1 MTAYSVGQ
9 MSGSLP
15 AGAYV
20 DRVGVGWA
28 LIGASI
34 ILSAGAIILTQA
46 EGLTLAMVALLVMG
60 WGYSIVNPATA
71 RGVLEWFPM
80 NRRATAIGLKQ
91 TGVPIGGIIA
101 AATLALTTV
110 LPWQTIIWLIAGA
123 ALCNALICSRLVE
136 ISTTVSFDKS
146 GPLAGIFR
154 LIRDR
159 NFGVLVITN
168 GLFNMGQYN
177 FFTYLTSFMRD
188 AIEASQEIAS
198 LTLGLAQAS
207 SAVGRIGWGVL
218 SDTVFKGRRKG
229 LTALICLAA
238 AVFFVVISAE
248 SAAWGAV
255 GGIVIAMLLGLTIAS
270 WASLM
275 QTIAVESVAPEH
287 SGSSIG
293 YTTIGTAS
301 GAMIGPPLFG
311 AVIDATGSF
320 SEGWLATAAIVAAGA
335 VLLNYGFLE
344 DSAKRGAS

>member
-1 MTAYSVGQ
+1 M
-9 MSGSLP
+9 
-15 AGAYV
+15 
-20 DRVGVGWA
+20 
-28 LIGASI
+28 
-34 ILSAGAIILTQA
+34 
-46 EGLTLAMVALLVMG
+46 
-60 WGYSIVNPATA
+60 
-71 RGVLEWFPM
+71 
-80 NRRATAIGLKQ
+80 
-91 TGVPIGGIIA
+91 
-101 AATLALTTV
+101 
-110 LPWQTIIWLIAGA
+110 
-123 ALCNALICSRLVE
+123 
-136 ISTTVSFDKS
+136 
-146 GPLAGIFR
+146 
-154 LIRDR
+154 
-159 NFGVLVITN
+159 
-168 GLFNMGQYN
+168 
-177 FFTYLTSFMRD
+177 
-188 AIEASQEIAS
+188 
-198 LTLGLAQAS
+198 
-207 SAVGRIGWGVL
+207 L